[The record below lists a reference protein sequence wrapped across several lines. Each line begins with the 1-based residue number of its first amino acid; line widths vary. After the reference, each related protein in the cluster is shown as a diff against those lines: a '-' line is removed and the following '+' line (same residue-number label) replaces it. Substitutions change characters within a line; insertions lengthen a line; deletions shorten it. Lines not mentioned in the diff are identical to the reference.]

1 MCALRIGICGRGE
14 RAASPG
20 AIVNPNWKAGFEI
33 ELLAPRGRSRLDVA
47 ERVARRQGGTVRRF
61 FHPQSEPSKVAG
73 KPSFE
78 NLTPGF
84 EALDGAER
92 PIARFVDDMTLQAG
106 LDPNAA
112 PLPGWYRIV
121 TDDRRLLRLILRHC
135 DATEPIDRALA
146 PIAGLFGTAPDVH
159 PSGMVK
165 VTDDRGAS
173 VAIAAPLPGERER
186 TCEIVTPPLAD
197 AQEAALELLLGEA
210 RAAGCTLPREGATHI
225 HFDAAPLTSARAVVN
240 LVNALARHGEA
251 LKRLVG
257 TNPHCIRLGRWPDR
271 LLALVASPG
280 FAALDWPAARQA
292 LGDVGLTKYCDFN
305 LLNLANADPAKHTF
319 EVRVLP
325 ASLDAAPIIAA
336 ASLFAALL
344 HWCAAPAAGIR
355 RIPDDPQ
362 AMIAALPLSP
372 QAQAIWNR

>member
-1 MCALRIGICGRGE
+1 
-14 RAASPG
+14 
-20 AIVNPNWKAGFEI
+20 VNPNWKTGFEI
-33 ELLAPRGRSRLDVA
+33 ELLAPRGRSRLDLA
-47 ERVARRQGGTVRRF
+47 ERVARRHGGAVRRF

-84 EALDGAER
+84 EALDGAGR
-92 PIARFVDDMTLQAG
+92 PIACFVDDMTLQAG

-121 TDDRRLLRLILRHC
+121 TDDRRLLRLIMRHC
-135 DATEPIDRALA
+135 NAAEPIDRALA
-146 PIAGLFGTAPDVH
+146 PVAGLFGTAPDVH

-197 AQEAALELLLGEA
+197 DQEAALEFVLGEA
-210 RAAGCTLPREGATHI
+210 RAAGCTLPREGATHV
-225 HFDAAPLTSARAVVN
+225 HFDAAPLMSAPAIVN
-240 LVNALARHGEA
+240 LVTALARHGAE

-257 TNPHCIRLGRWPDR
+257 TNPHCIRLGKWPDR
-271 LLALVASPG
+271 LLALVASAS

-292 LGDVGLTKYCDFN
+292 LADVGLTKYCDFN
-305 LLNLANADPAKHTF
+305 LLNLANADRAKHTF

-325 ASLDAAPIIAA
+325 ASLDAQPIIEAA
-336 ASLFAALL
+336 ELFAALL
-344 HWCAAPAAGIR
+344 RWCTDPPGEIR
-355 RIPDDPQ
+355 RIPENPN
-362 AMIAALPLSP
+362 ALIAALPLP
-372 QAQAIWNR
+372 AGAQARRNS